1 MSSNQICIQ
10 GPSLGSFVTIHLENE
25 IFPPNMQQYINQN
38 LSSHFI
44 VLSGKKGKKL
54 DATINHDYSDEPYIY
69 IGEEWKLFC
78 IRNNFK
84 IGDIIRFKFAK
95 VNISHMVHVFKID
108 I

>member
-1 MSSNQICIQ
+1 
-10 GPSLGSFVTIHLENE
+10 
-25 IFPPNMQQYINQN
+25 MQQYINQN

-54 DATINHDYSDEPYIY
+54 DATINYDYSDEPYIY